1 MNKEKF
7 LIFIL
12 YINFIMIAF
21 IVIFAVGCITFNPDM
36 QEWIYRN
43 WDFLR
48 SKAIKFNLEQFK
60 QRFKDEILQLGIFA
74 FTICIGLSL
83 NVVAILKSITFKK
96 FTQSIVSQFAL
107 IFIVYSSA
115 WVIISFKANFELHF
129 IQFPQWITYSS
140 ITFGII
146 LTIFGCIG
154 YLKYII
160 LFLLLYTL

>member
-1 MNKEKF
+1 
-7 LIFIL
+7 
-12 YINFIMIAF
+12 MIAF

-96 FTQSIVSQFAL
+96 FT
-107 IFIVYSSA
+107 
-115 WVIISFKANFELHF
+115 
-129 IQFPQWITYSS
+129 
-140 ITFGII
+140 
-146 LTIFGCIG
+146 
-154 YLKYII
+154 
-160 LFLLLYTL
+160 